1 MLGLVRGGEDIAA
14 GCRSA
19 DPPTPAVFA
28 GSAWDADRQL
38 AYRLAGAL
46 AASTPAGAPA
56 LRCWPYGFD
65 SPGLASPI
73 HRYGVEC
80 VLPLVTVP
88 AGEWSVD
95 ALAGE
100 LLPAKSRGEAV
111 AALEAMLLA
120 PGAERRADGLPA
132 YAACG
137 PDAGRAQWLAARG
150 TREPD
155 GATDH
160 RGRAVAFRE
169 VTSYEVEQRGPI
181 TARFVT
187 YAAHVEPP
195 ASYRP
200 AKTGRNVG
208 APLRRVLATVARDVL
223 DRSAHDVDRV
233 YGLRPN
239 RRGLYREGSDL
250 ARDSSRGRTMRR
262 EGRALLSALGAW
274 PWALAPAGALPASW
288 RTDALYVESLRSWCA
303 EHAGGDAA
311 DRCTSALV

>member
-1 MLGLVRGGEDIAA
+1 MRVDESRDA
-14 GCRSA
+14 
-19 DPPTPAVFA
+19 TPAVFA
-28 GSAWDADRQL
+28 GSGGVAWDAERQL
-38 AYRLAGAL
+38 AYRLAAAL
-46 AASTPAGAPA
+46 AETTPAGAPA
-56 LRCWPYGFD
+56 LRCWPYGFE

-88 AGEWSVD
+88 AGAWSVE
-95 ALAGE
+95 ALAGD
-100 LLPAKSRGEAV
+100 LLPARTRGEAIT
-111 AALEAMLLA
+111 ALEAMLLA
-120 PGAERRADGLPA
+120 PGAPRRADGLPA
-132 YAACG
+132 YRPCG
-137 PDAGRAQWLAARG
+137 PDASRAQWLAARG
-150 TREPD
+150 TLEPGD
-155 GATDH
+155 GTDH
-160 RGRAVAFRE
+160 HGRAVAFRE
-169 VTSYEVEQRGPI
+169 ITSYEVEQRGPI

-223 DRSAHDVDRV
+223 DRPAHDVDRV

-262 EGRALLSALGAW
+262 EGRALLAALGAW

-288 RTDALYVESLRSWCA
+288 RTDALYVESLRSWC
-303 EHAGGDAA
+303 EDHAGDDAA